1 MSNIKVLDCTLRD
14 GGYIN
19 NWNFGEK
26 NIKKIIKNLI
36 LAKLDFVEC
45 GFLKPLTFDKE
56 KTFYPNYNFL
66 ENILPDNYNNTKFTL
81 MINYGEYPLE
91 NLPICDNK
99 NIALRI
105 VFKKDEKENAIFYC
119 KELINKNYNVFVNPM
134 HTNTYSSSEL
144 LELIEMVNKIN
155 PLGFTIVDTTGA
167 MKEKDILTTFYLVDE
182 NLDKNISLC
191 FHSHNNLQ
199 LSFSNAQCLMKVC
212 KDRELIIDSTVFGMG
227 RGAGNLCTELLTQ
240 YINDNYNGNYDII
253 PILKIVDEQINPIFA
268 KTPWGYSVPYYLA
281 ATNHCHPNYAKYLV
295 DKQTVPVEIINK
307 LLQNIPDEKKSSF
320 DATLIK
326 QIYLD
331 NFSNSI
337 DDTATLD
344 YLKNL
349 LFQKEILILAPGKSL
364 VYEKEKINEFII
376 KEKPFII
383 SLNYIPDNYN
393 EDLVFITNMKRFTS
407 LNNYHIP
414 LVVSSNI
421 ENPPKNA
428 KVINYSSYLNDSKMF
443 DNVALILLNL
453 FIKIG
458 IKKVHF
464 AGLDGFSNIPSENYF
479 DNKLINNAKVSE
491 FDERNEIMSEEL
503 SKISKYINIT
513 FITKTLYNKSISKN
527 INNNEYKNGLMG
539 YLYE

>member
-56 KTFYPNYNFL
+56 KTFYTTYNFL
-66 ENILPDNYNNTKFTL
+66 ENILPENYKNTKFTL

-91 NLPICDNK
+91 NLPICNNK

-105 VFKKDEKENAIFYC
+105 VFKKSEKENAILYC

-134 HTNTYSSSEL
+134 HTNTYSSTEL

-155 PLGFTIVDTTGA
+155 PKGFTIVDTTGA
-167 MKEKDILTTFYLVDE
+167 MKEKDILTTFYLVDA
-182 NLDKNISLC
+182 NLNKNIALC

-295 DKQTVPVEIINK
+295 DKQTVPVEFINK
-307 LLQNIPDEKKSSF
+307 LLKSIPDNKKSTF
-320 DATLIK
+320 DVNLIK
-326 QIYLD
+326 QLYLD
-331 NFSNSI
+331 KFSNII
-337 DDTATLD
+337 DDSKTVE

-349 LFQKEILILAPGKSL
+349 LINRKILILAPGKSL
-364 VYEKEKINEFII
+364 KEEKTKIEDFINR
-376 KEKPFII
+376 EKPFII
-383 SLNYIPDNYN
+383 SLNFIPEQYKEN
-393 EDLVFITNMKRFTS
+393 LVFVTNMKRFTS
-407 LNNYHIP
+407 LNDYSRP
-414 LVVSSNI
+414 LVASSNI
-421 ENPPKNA
+421 EDIPEQA
-428 KVINYSSYLNDSKMF
+428 LILNYSSYLNDSKMF
-443 DNVALILLNL
+443 DNVALMLLKL
-453 FIKIG
+453 FIKID
-458 IKKVHF
+458 IKSVSI
-464 AGLDGFSNIPSENYF
+464 AGLDGFSPVAVENYVS
-479 DNKLINNAKVSE
+479 DDLINNAKVSE

-503 SKISKYINIT
+503 AKLSEKININ
-513 FITKTLYNKSISKN
+513 FITKTLYKIAQKV
-527 INNNEYKNGLMG
+527 I
-539 YLYE
+539 

>member
-56 KTFYPNYNFL
+56 KTFYTTYNFL
-66 ENILPDNYNNTKFTL
+66 ENILPENYKNTKFTL

-91 NLPICDNK
+91 NLPICNNK

-105 VFKKDEKENAIFYC
+105 VFKKSEKENAILYC

-134 HTNTYSSSEL
+134 HTNTYSSTEL

-155 PLGFTIVDTTGA
+155 PKGFTIVDTTGA
-167 MKEKDILTTFYLVDE
+167 MKEKDILTTFYLVDA
-182 NLDKNISLC
+182 NLNRNIALC

-295 DKQTVPVEIINK
+295 DKQTVPVEVINH
-307 LLQNIPDEKKSSF
+307 LLQTIPDEKKSSY
-320 DATLIK
+320 DSNLIK

-331 NFSNSI
+331 NFSNTI
-337 DDTATLD
+337 DDTKTLN
-344 YLKNL
+344 YLKEL
-349 LFQKEILILAPGKSL
+349 LSNKKILILAPGKSL
-364 VYEKEKINEFII
+364 TKEKVKINSFIEKEN
-376 KEKPFII
+376 PFVI
-383 SLNYIPDNYN
+383 SLNFIPKDYK
-393 EDLVFITNMKRFTS
+393 EDLVFVTNMKRFETLEDYS
-407 LNNYHIP
+407 LA
-414 LVVSSNI
+414 LVISSNI
-421 ENPPKNA
+421 ESIPKQA
-428 KVINYSSYLNDSKMF
+428 KVVNYSSYLNNSKMF
-443 DNVALILLNL
+443 DNVALMFLKLL
-453 FIKIG
+453 IKIG
-458 IKKVHF
+458 VKSVTI
-464 AGLDGFSNIPSENYF
+464 AGLDGFSNIATENYVEN
-479 DNKLINNAKVSE
+479 DLINNAKVSE
-491 FDERNEIMSEEL
+491 FDERNEIMTEEL
-503 SKISKYINIT
+503 LRIQKLINIEFLT
-513 FITKTLYNKSISKN
+513 TTLYQIKTLV
-527 INNNEYKNGLMG
+527 
-539 YLYE
+539 